1 MVLFTA
7 DFVFF
12 LCAAGI
18 PLYFW
23 HFWGIASIAVAG
35 EGAAHHLLLG

>member
-7 DFVFF
+7 EFF
-12 LCAAGI
+12 SSVLLDS
-18 PLYFW
+18 LYCW
-23 HFWGIASIAVAG
+23 CFWGVTSIAVAG